1 MHIWI
6 LVFLVVMSTAC
17 GSVDQQLKASAK
29 ADPPMVQGT
38 GFLVR
43 PDGLIL
49 TAWHVV
55 KDARRIGVRCEG
67 REQVFA
73 TLAERS
79 PTLDLALLQTPLTDM
94 PYLSTA
100 PARSARKG
108 DPVFT
113 IGYPAALE
121 LGPEPKFS
129 EGTIS
134 ALSGSERDGVRM
146 LVTVPIQPG
155 SSGGPVIG
163 VDGAV
168 VGIVTATQTEKQ
180 FFSETG
186 GLPQNLNWA
195 VKVEY
200 ATPLFDLPRPQPP
213 SASRTEAIERASR
226 ALCIVTTELEHR
238 R

>member
-1 MHIWI
+1 M
-6 LVFLVVMSTAC
+6 A
-17 GSVDQQLKASAK
+17 SV
-29 ADPPMVQGT
+29 
-38 GFLVR
+38 
-43 PDGLIL
+43 
-49 TAWHVV
+49 
-55 KDARRIGVRCEG
+55 
-67 REQVFA
+67 
-73 TLAERS
+73 
-79 PTLDLALLQTPLTDM
+79 
-94 PYLSTA
+94 STA
-100 PARSARKG
+100 PARCARKG
-108 DPVFT
+108 DRVFT
-113 IGYPAALE
+113 VGAAAE
-121 LGPEPKFS
+121 RVRGQEPKLS

-163 VDGAV
+163 GDGAV

-226 ALCIVTTELEHR
+226 ALCIVITELEHHR
-238 R
+238 